1 MDVGHGRKAKQ
12 GGTAVLNAVVR
23 EGLAGKVMPEKKL
36 EGGNKQGI
44 WPSRGRHSR
53 GVGGGTG
60 TAAALSE
67 AGTYLPCLRN
77 SEEVSTTGQEALKER
92 EEEEED

>member
-53 GVGGGTG
+53 GVGGGDRDCSCP
-60 TAAALSE
+60 L
-67 AGTYLPCLRN
+67 
-77 SEEVSTTGQEALKER
+77 
-92 EEEEED
+92 